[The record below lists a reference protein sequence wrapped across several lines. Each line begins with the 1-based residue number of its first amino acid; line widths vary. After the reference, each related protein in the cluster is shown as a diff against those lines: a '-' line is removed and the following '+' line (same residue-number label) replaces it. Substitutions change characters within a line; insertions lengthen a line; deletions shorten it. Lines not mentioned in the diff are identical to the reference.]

1 MRHEQELALSVVVLR
16 DYHAGMEGDSPDPK
30 LELLRGVPLF
40 ASLDPEA
47 LAAVA
52 AITDERDV
60 DAGTTLTTEGR
71 QEGYFYAIASG
82 SVRIDRGGRT
92 INTLRDGDFLGEI
105 ALVDGGPRTAT
116 AVTETAC
123 RLVVLNHRQFWQ
135 LLDQQ
140 PSVREAILEEVGRRL
155 RELDTDAAH

>member
-1 MRHEQELALSVVVLR
+1 MQP
-16 DYHAGMEGDSPDPK
+16 MEGSGPDHK

-40 ASLDPEA
+40 AGLEPDA

-52 AITDERDV
+52 AITEERDV

-92 INTLRDGDFLGEI
+92 INTLHDGDFLGEI
-105 ALVDGGPRTAT
+105 ALLDGGPRTAT
-116 AVTETAC
+116 AVTEAPSQ
-123 RLVVLNHRQFWQ
+123 LLVLNHRRFWQ
-135 LLDQQ
+135 LLDQE
-140 PSVREAILEEVGRRL
+140 PTVREAILEEVGRRL
-155 RELDTDAAH
+155 RLLDAEALH